1 MRRSDILLAIIAS
14 ANGKALRPV
23 HVQKVAFLVS
33 QRFDSELPENFYV
46 FDKYDYGPF
55 SVDIYNDAE
64 HLEYWGLIQISLT
77 GPRGRKEYTVA
88 DHVLMDKLNLPEG
101 MKSYIKKTVLWAQE
115 QSFQELVRSIYL
127 MFPEYRQNS
136 VFQYS
141 EEEALLES
149 FRRGLKQMK
158 EGRVYPA
165 RERLKEL
172 RRNLECKEN
181 ADCMV

>member
-1 MRRSDILLAIIAS
+1 MRRSDILLAIIAA
-14 ANGKALRPV
+14 ANGKALSPV
-23 HVQKVAFLVS
+23 HLQKVAFLVS
-33 QRFDSELPENFYV
+33 QKFGPELPENFYV

-64 HLEYWGLIQISLT
+64 HLEYWGLIQINMT
-77 GPRGRKEYTVA
+77 GPRGIKQYTIA
-88 DHVLMDKLNLPEG
+88 DHFIVDNLNLPENI
-101 MKSYIKKTVLWAQE
+101 KSYINKTVLWAQE

-141 EEEALLES
+141 EEQALLES

-172 RRNLECKEN
+172 RRDLECMEN
-181 ADCMV
+181 AGPMV